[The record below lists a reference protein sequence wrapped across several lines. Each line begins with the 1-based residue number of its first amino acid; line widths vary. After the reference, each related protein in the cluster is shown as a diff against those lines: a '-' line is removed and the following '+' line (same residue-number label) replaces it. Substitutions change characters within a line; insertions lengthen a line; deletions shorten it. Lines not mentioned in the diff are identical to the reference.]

1 MSMILDVLS
10 QRKNDN
16 IIHLSNQEIIGIEIR
31 RKRLELSYTL
41 QGLCFDICSPSYLCK
56 IERNQIQANNYILQE
71 ICERVSISSE
81 QQQLLFHSYEVLLE
95 SVEAFVKD
103 DIDVLNSFVIKGKG
117 FENYRYRIL
126 LFMKYIYDG
135 ELYLAKGI
143 YNELVKLLSSMQDID
158 MLIFSIFSVILE
170 YKEKNY
176 QEALDI
182 LNQIHG
188 IPMDKNLSILYSKY
202 LYLSSAMMLKGDTMF
217 YYYEVEEKYKNMG
230 YYTKLEELHY
240 SLGIYALKIK
250 SSYVFDYA
258 INLLN
263 DLEYKNS
270 LQFLRAYLEKDFD
283 TIHQLKD
290 KPLNSFSKYLVQIL
304 EQNSSVNEVIM
315 HLSSAQDDYDFSA
328 NLLKYLALTVE
339 EEKRSFIQSTLPYYK
354 KVKDA
359 YVIHYFMKELL
370 RFNQIKPH
378 NKETITTIYEHFL
391 NNEKR

>member
-1 MSMILDVLS
+1 
-10 QRKNDN
+10 
-16 IIHLSNQEIIGIEIR
+16 
-31 RKRLELSYTL
+31 
-41 QGLCFDICSPSYLCK
+41 
-56 IERNQIQANNYILQE
+56 
-71 ICERVSISSE
+71 
-81 QQQLLFHSYEVLLE
+81 
-95 SVEAFVKD
+95 
-103 DIDVLNSFVIKGKG
+103 
-117 FENYRYRIL
+117 
-126 LFMKYIYDG
+126 
-135 ELYLAKGI
+135 
-143 YNELVKLLSSMQDID
+143 

-250 SSYVFDYA
+250 SNYVFDYA
-258 INLLN
+258 LNLLN
-263 DLEYKNS
+263 NLEYKNS
-270 LQFLRAYLEKDFD
+270 LKFLRAYLEKDFD
-283 TIHQLKD
+283 TIRLFKD
-290 KPLNSFSKYLVQIL
+290 KPLNSFSKYLVQLL

-328 NLLKYLALTVE
+328 NLLKYLTLTIE

-359 YVIHYFMKELL
+359 YVIQYFMKELL